1 MNALLTA
8 IVVWLSANF
17 GLPAN
22 FDLPRIERMSSS
34 EMTKTLYESIPAD
47 QRQAMSIDHMR
58 VVQSLY
64 SVEKNTIYLQ
74 PEWNGRNPAELSE
87 LVHEMVH
94 HLQNLSHASY
104 ACPEERE
111 KLAYQAQEKWLKM
124 FGHSLATDFG
134 LDGFTILVVT
144 TCGQM
149 E

>member
-1 MNALLTA
+1 MNALLAA

-22 FDLPRIERMSSS
+22 FDFPSVERMSSI
-34 EMTKTLYESIPAD
+34 EMTKTLYQSIPAD
-47 QRQAMSIDHMR
+47 QRQAMSIDR
-58 VVQSLY
+58 LRAVQSLY
-64 SVEKNTIYLQ
+64 SVKKKTIYLR
-74 PEWNGRNPAELSE
+74 PEWNGRSPAELSE

-111 KLAYQAQEKWLKM
+111 KLAYQAQEKWLNM
-124 FGHSLATDFG
+124 FGHSLTTDFE

-144 TCGQM
+144 NCGQM

>member
-22 FDLPRIERMSSS
+22 FDLPRIERMSSI
-34 EMTKTLYESIPAD
+34 EMTKTLFQSIPVD
-47 QRQAMSIDHMR
+47 RRQAMTIDHMR
-58 VVQSLY
+58 AVQSLY
-64 SVEKNTIYLQ
+64 SVERKTIYLR
-74 PEWNGRNPAELSE
+74 PEWNGRSPAELSE

-104 ACPEERE
+104 ACPAERE
-111 KLAYQAQEKWLKM
+111 KLAYQAQEKWLNM
-124 FGHSLATDFG
+124 FGHSLATDFD